1 VSLLGD
7 RLIEIHDA
15 LSAGN
20 FPHAFGGAI
29 ALAYCTGEPRG
40 TRDLDVNVFTPP
52 SRTGEVFDALPDP
65 VTITPASIEAAE
77 RDGQV
82 RVWWD
87 QTPID
92 IFLDTLRLHRQVA
105 SGVRQV
111 PFDDRMIPVLDC
123 TSLAIFKAL
132 FDRTRDWA
140 DIEAMVE
147 AGQIDIGE
155 AVSWLREIAG
165 AEAPEAHRLAALQK

>member
-1 VSLLGD
+1 M
-7 RLIEIHDA
+7 
-15 LSAGN
+15 
-20 FPHAFGGAI
+20 
-29 ALAYCTGEPRG
+29 
-40 TRDLDVNVFTPP
+40 FTPP

-65 VTITPASIEAAE
+65 VTVTPASIEAAE

-155 AVSWLREIAG
+155 AVAWVREIAG